1 MSRQNLTSEMG
12 IGKHS
17 QVDQS
22 SDNEAVAVPKKSLWV
37 RFVAEVKHYY
47 HGFKLLGLDVRI
59 ASRSLWRILHGEK
72 LLRRELNQFRRA
84 VSDIFRLVP
93 FSVFIIIPGAELAL
107 PLAIKLFPNMLPS
120 TFETFSKRETRLKK
134 ELRVKLEMSKFL
146 QDTVEEIA
154 VRTKKSS
161 KKSDAADDFISFLQ
175 KIRGAEEPPTNT
187 EILKH
192 AKFFKDQLTLDNM
205 SRQQLLALCKLIQV
219 PAVGYDDL
227 LRFLLQMKLNSISED
242 DKMIQE
248 EGINSL
254 TDGELMSACQARG
267 MRALGLSK
275 QRLQTQLSEWI
286 DLHLNHDVPSS
297 LLLLSRVLYLPESVN
312 AENRILEV
320 MSSMPER
327 ATGEALVRA
336 AELNLERVDN
346 TTLYKTAKMEHTELK
361 QELANNR
368 SMKNLDEGQE
378 LVDSAKVVGTD
389 TTNKITTFD
398 IDTIVEVFNQV
409 KTNDPVLQTAKLDLK
424 ELREDVEEYQSD
436 IASLQSKLKE
446 ERDAVV
452 KKDTKAG
459 QRIHK
464 RINKM
469 MARVEKIMNV
479 LENEKL
485 QQASFKE
492 IHAPVTDLVAA
503 IRSLDK
509 IPDQKLFA
517 IIEALDTNDDG
528 IVDVQEAQKILEMI
542 EKEKVELTQEQLKVI
557 VSFISLPEGDKDLN
571 SATAA
576 ENDLNSAT
584 AAENASMLEKSKSH
598 LKDISKQFERNLDD
612 HMGPT
617 IVDASPLNG
626 SSPTT
631 TQQTDTSTVIKPI
644 DSTNLASESGSSHSQ
659 KQNHKRINNLI
670 AKVERKMADYHQTS
684 EVKGL
689 NPELHEDLA
698 ATVRALDNIT
708 DERLLGLFDA
718 LETDSKGL
726 VDAKEAKNLI
736 DNIDNDEVELTRNQ
750 LTVINQLIGLDS
762 TIKTRHAQ

>member
-1 MSRQNLTSEMG
+1 MSRQNLASEIG
-12 IGKHS
+12 LGKHS

-22 SDNEAVAVPKKSLWV
+22 ADNEAAVVPKKSLWV

-161 KKSDAADDFISFLQ
+161 KKSDAAEDFISFLQ
-175 KIRGAEEPPTNT
+175 KIRGAEEPPSNT

-248 EGINSL
+248 EGVHSL

-320 MSSMPER
+320 MSSMPEK

-346 TTLYKTAKMEHTELK
+346 TTLYKAAKMQHTELK
-361 QELANNR
+361 QEAANK
-368 SMKNLDEGQE
+368 STLKTLDEGQE
-378 LVDSAKVVGTD
+378 VVDSSKVVGIDNTH
-389 TTNKITTFD
+389 KITTFD

-409 KTNDPVLQTAKLDLK
+409 KTNDPVLQTAKIDLK
-424 ELREDVEEYQSD
+424 ELREDVEEYQTD

-485 QQASFKE
+485 HQASFKE

-503 IRSLDK
+503 IKALDK

-517 IIEALDTNDDG
+517 IIEALDTNADG

-557 VSFISLPEGDKDLN
+557 VSFISLSEGDKDFN
-571 SATAA
+571 SAAA
-576 ENDLNSAT
+576 S
-584 AAENASMLEKSKSH
+584 ENASRLEQSKAH
-598 LKDISKQFERNLDD
+598 LKDLSKQIEKDLDE
-612 HMGPT
+612 HMGPS
-617 IVDASPLNG
+617 IVDTSPSLGDSNSKT
-626 SSPTT
+626 SSK
-631 TQQTDTSTVIKPI
+631 TDIDTVIKPY
-644 DSTNLASESGSSHSQ
+644 DSTNLITENNSSHSQ
-659 KQNHKRINNLI
+659 KQSHKRINNLI
-670 AKVERKMADYHQTS
+670 AKVERKMADYDQTS
-684 EVKGL
+684 EIKDV
-689 NPELHEDLA
+689 NTELHADLA

-708 DERLLGLFDA
+708 DEKLLGLFDA
-718 LETDSKGL
+718 LEADSKGL
-726 VDAKEAKNLI
+726 VDAKEAKKLI
-736 DNIDNDEVELTRNQ
+736 DNIDNDEVELTRGQ

-762 TIKTRHAQ
+762 NIGSRHAQ

>member
-1 MSRQNLTSEMG
+1 MSRQNLTAEMG
-12 IGKHS
+12 LGKHAHS
-17 QVDQS
+17 DQS
-22 SDNEAVAVPKKSLWV
+22 AESDAVAVPKKSLWV

-134 ELRVKLEMSKFL
+134 ELKVKLEMSKFL
-146 QDTVEEIA
+146 QDAVEEIA

-161 KKSDAADDFISFLQ
+161 KKSDAAEDFISFLQ
-175 KIRGAEEPPTNT
+175 KIREAEQAPTNN

-248 EGINSL
+248 EGIDSL
-254 TDGELMSACQARG
+254 TDAELMSACQARG

-320 MSSMPER
+320 MSSMPEK

-346 TTLYKTAKMEHTELK
+346 TTLYKTAKLEHTELK
-361 QELANNR
+361 GEAISR
-368 SMKNLDEGQE
+368 SAKAVDEE
-378 LVDSAKVVGTD
+378 LVDTAKVVGSD
-389 TTNKITTFD
+389 TNQKITTFD

-424 ELREDVEEYQSD
+424 ELREDVAEYQAD
-436 IASLQSKLKE
+436 IASLKSKLEE

-469 MARVEKIMNV
+469 MTRVEKIMDV
-479 LENEKL
+479 LESEKL
-485 QQASFKE
+485 KQASFKE

-503 IRSLDK
+503 IKALGR
-509 IPDQKLFA
+509 IPDEKLFA
-517 IIEALDTNDDG
+517 IIEALDTNADG
-528 IVDVQEAQKILEMI
+528 IVDVQEAQMILEMI
-542 EKEKVELTQEQLKVI
+542 EKEKVELTQDQLKVI
-557 VSFISLPEGDKDLN
+557 VSFISMPESEKDSSNAETVADNNAARLEQSKAHLKNLSMQIEKDLG
-571 SATAA
+571 
-576 ENDLNSAT
+576 
-584 AAENASMLEKSKSH
+584 
-598 LKDISKQFERNLDD
+598 D
-612 HMGPT
+612 HMGPS
-617 IVDASPLNG
+617 IVDNSPSLDEVNTAK
-626 SSPTT
+626 SSSVDPSPSNTVT
-631 TQQTDTSTVIKPI
+631 SKTNNTATTST
-644 DSTNLASESGSSHSQ
+644 SEDNSLHSR
-659 KQNHKRINNLI
+659 KQNHKRIGNLI
-670 AKVERKMADYHQTS
+670 AKVERKMAVYDQTS
-684 EVKGL
+684 DVKDTP
-689 NPELHEDLA
+689 NQQYHADLA
-698 ATVRALDNIT
+698 ATVSALDNIT
-708 DERLLGLFDA
+708 DETLLGLFDA
-718 LETDSKGL
+718 LEADSNEL
-726 VDAKEAKNLI
+726 VDAKEAKKLL
-736 DNIDNDEVELTRNQ
+736 DNIDNADVELTRDQ

-762 TIKTRHAQ
+762 SIKSRHVQ